1 MDLHLDP
8 AISDDARKSIKAQIE
23 AERPSD
29 YETQLH
35 PSIDTSYV
43 PTFPHSI
50 TQVHLQLD
58 QGLPKEQGI
67 DLSRYEADALEPP
80 PRTFPTSDEDR
91 PEILAQWRTTLNRAY
106 TSSTYLTSRGTNL
119 SLLETYGKNA
129 WLVGNWNNE
138 AELRRL
144 ETELAQTKTETE
156 NLNAQRQTRQDGAK
170 AEMDVLEDAWK
181 KSIRGIV
188 EVQVATDG
196 LRTEVLEAR
205 SKSVQS

>member
-8 AISDDARKSIKAQIE
+8 AISEDVRKSIHAQIE

-29 YETQLH
+29 YESQLH
-35 PSIDTSYV
+35 PSIDASYT
-43 PTFPHSI
+43 PTFPPSI
-50 TQVHLQLD
+50 TQVHEQLA

-80 PRTFPTSDEDR
+80 ARTFPTSDEDR
-91 PEILAQWRTTLNRAY
+91 PEILSQWRTTLNRAY

-129 WLVGNWNNE
+129 WLVANWNNE
-138 AELRRL
+138 AELKQL
-144 ETELAQTKTETE
+144 EAELGQTKTEME
-156 NLNAQRQTRQDGAK
+156 NLNAQRKARQDGAK

-196 LRTEVLEAR
+196 LRTDVLEAR
-205 SKSVQS
+205 SKAVHN

>member
-1 MDLHLDP
+1 MDLHIDP
-8 AISDDARKSIKAQIE
+8 AIPDEIRMSIQARIE

-29 YETQLH
+29 YESRLH
-35 PSIDTSYV
+35 PAIDSSYI
-43 PTFPHSI
+43 PTFPPSI
-50 TQVHLQLD
+50 TQIHEKLA
-58 QGLPKEQGI
+58 QGLPIEKGI

-91 PEILAQWRTTLNRAY
+91 PEILSQWRSTLNRAY

-129 WLVGNWNNE
+129 WLVANWNNE

-144 ETELAQTKTETE
+144 ETELAHTKTQMET
-156 NLNAQRQTRQDGAK
+156 LNAQRQARQDGAT

-205 SKSVQS
+205 SKGVKN